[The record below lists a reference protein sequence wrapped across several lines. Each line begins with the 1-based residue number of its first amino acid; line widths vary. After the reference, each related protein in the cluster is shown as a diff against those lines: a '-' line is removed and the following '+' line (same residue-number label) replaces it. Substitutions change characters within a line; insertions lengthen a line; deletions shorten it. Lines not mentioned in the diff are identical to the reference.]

1 MIVDMG
7 AGTTDI
13 AIVAS
18 GGIVYGKSIKTAGDM
33 IDRAI
38 IEYLKNRFNLIVSNL
53 EAERIKK
60 EIGTAIQLQKEL
72 FMELNYLDQATSLVK
87 SVRVTSKDIQEA
99 IKRPLEDIAKAI
111 NEVLAYS
118 YLTKEEKIQIEKT
131 GAIKKDTLS
140 DNKSMDLMSDIAQN
154 GIVLSGGSAL
164 IQGMDRYLESII
176 NIPVR
181 VSSEPL
187 FDTIKGIGMV
197 LEEIDLF
204 E

>member
-1 MIVDMG
+1 
-7 AGTTDI
+7 
-13 AIVAS
+13 
-18 GGIVYGKSIKTAGDM
+18 
-33 IDRAI
+33 
-38 IEYLKNRFNLIVSNL
+38 
-53 EAERIKK
+53 
-60 EIGTAIQLQKEL
+60 
-72 FMELNYLDQATSLVK
+72 
-87 SVRVTSKDIQEA
+87 
-99 IKRPLEDIAKAI
+99 
-111 NEVLAYS
+111 
-118 YLTKEEKIQIEKT
+118 
-131 GAIKKDTLS
+131 
-140 DNKSMDLMSDIAQN
+140 MSDIAQN